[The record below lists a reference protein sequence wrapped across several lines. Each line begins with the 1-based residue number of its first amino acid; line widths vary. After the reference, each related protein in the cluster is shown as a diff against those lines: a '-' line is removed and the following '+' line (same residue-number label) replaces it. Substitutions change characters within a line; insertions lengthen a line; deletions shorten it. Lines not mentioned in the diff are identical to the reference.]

1 MGNTTSTPTVT
12 HSVSSN
18 YSIASSTKSAFE
30 KRDAHHQ
37 PGSRPSTAGLPPSA
51 HSGRSLR
58 KMGSFSTLAS
68 SASRF
73 YHHHS
78 PSTLSLS
85 SRPSKSTSSRRKH
98 RDYDTILDIGKPTQF
113 EHGIHVEYNKESGC
127 YMGLP
132 DVWQQSALPSDDI
145 LDTSFI
151 NPNLV
156 PQKNEAP
163 KRMGK
168 LAKPLKRTA
177 STIGK
182 PFNIQHHI
190 HVQVDASGSQRFVGL
205 PKEWERILEASGI
218 PKDVI
223 KSHPK
228 AVEGFMQAPM
238 PDSLQADQINRSIRK
253 RKDSKSDNDIDND
266 NIIDDIIDKEEDQK
280 EKDDSKDLLPVGFAP
295 PSRARSSKLLHLS
308 NISKRNTAS
317 TIIHS
322 PINET
327 EGADDSLPG
336 ALAAS
341 ESHLSLASNFID
353 DLIDQVDPTTVY
365 TDLVLIAE
373 GESGP
378 MFAGKHATTNRLV
391 AIKKIPKTAEKKL
404 NKIRN
409 ELTIMKMSRHP
420 NVVEYFGCYKTSND
434 IWVVTECM
442 DVSLADIIAILME
455 QDGKEGTILSEPIIA
470 RVARDIL
477 RAMTRIHRL
486 HRIHRDIR
494 SDNILLNVRGEVKLS
509 DFSHCAQLSKA
520 QPKRSSIVGTPY
532 WMAPEVIKGQAY
544 DAKADI
550 WSLGVLMLEM
560 MQGDPPYVEYPPLRA
575 VFLIAS
581 SGLPS
586 LVKPDHWSNELKDF
600 VQLCTMTEPEDRPD
614 AAGLLKHAF
623 FSNVA
628 NTDEM
633 VTLIEETRKLELM
646 RQHDDN
652 ESQSS
657 ANDDDNKSFESAIES
672 LSIAEP

>member
-1 MGNTTSTPTVT
+1 MGNTTSTPTVS
-12 HSVSSN
+12 HAAPSN

-30 KRDAHHQ
+30 KRDGHHQ

-51 HSGRSLR
+51 HSSRSLR

-85 SRPSKSTSSRRKH
+85 SKPSKSTSSRRKH

-156 PQKNEAP
+156 PQKNDTA
-163 KRMGK
+163 KRK
-168 LAKPLKRTA
+168 LAKPIKRTA

-182 PFNIQHHI
+182 PFNVQHHI
-190 HVQVDASGSQRFVGL
+190 HVQVDGSGSQRFVGL

-218 PKDVI
+218 PKEVI
-223 KSHPK
+223 ESHPK

-238 PDSLQADQINRSIRK
+238 PDSLQADQINRSTRK
-253 RKDSKSDNDIDND
+253 RHDSKDNDI
-266 NIIDDIIDKEEDQK
+266 IIDDNINNSNSSNDDDDKKQEEN
-280 EKDDSKDLLPVGFAP
+280 SKDLLPVGFAP
-295 PSRARSSKLLHLS
+295 PSRARSSKVLHLS
-308 NISKRNTAS
+308 NISKRHTSS
-317 TIIHS
+317 TIIQS
-322 PINET
+322 PIKET
-327 EGADDSLPG
+327 EDGDDSLPG

-353 DLIDQVDPTTVY
+353 DLVDQVDPTTIY
-365 TDLVLIAE
+365 TDLALIAE

-391 AIKKIPKTAEKKL
+391 AIKKIPRTAEKKL

-420 NVVEYFGCYKTSND
+420 NVVEYFGCYKTDND

-442 DVSLADIIAILME
+442 DVSLADIIAIHME
-455 QDGKEGTILSEPIIA
+455 QDKNDGIILPEAIIA
-470 RVARDIL
+470 RIARDVL

-581 SGLPS
+581 TGLPP
-586 LVKPDHWSNELKDF
+586 LVKPDHWSSELIDF

-614 AAGLLKHAF
+614 AAGLLKHAL

-633 VTLIEETRKLELM
+633 VTLIEETRKLEFM
-646 RQHDDN
+646 RQKDDN

>member
-1 MGNTTSTPTVT
+1 MGNTTSTPTVS
-12 HSVSSN
+12 HSESRSN
-18 YSIASSTKSAFE
+18 YSIAT
-30 KRDAHHQ
+30 
-37 PGSRPSTAGLPPSA
+37 
-51 HSGRSLR
+51 RSLR
-58 KMGSFSTLAS
+58 KMGSLSTLAS

-85 SRPSKSTSSRRKH
+85 SRPSKSTSSRRRH
-98 RDYDTILDIGKPTQF
+98 RDHDTILDIGKPTQF

-156 PQKNEAP
+156 PQKKEAA
-163 KRMGK
+163 KRK
-168 LAKPLKRTA
+168 LTKPIKRTA

-182 PFNIQHHI
+182 PFNIQHHV
-190 HVQVDASGSQRFVGL
+190 HVQVDASGGQRFVGL
-205 PKEWERILEASGI
+205 PKEWERILEVSGI

-228 AVEGFMQAPM
+228 AVEGLMQAPM
-238 PDSLQADQINRSIRK
+238 PVSLQANQINRSTTRK
-253 RKDSKSDNDIDND
+253 RKDSKDNDVY
-266 NIIDDIIDKEEDQK
+266 DDINNDEKESDKKQED
-280 EKDDSKDLLPVGFAP
+280 DNKDLLPVGFAP

-308 NISKRNTAS
+308 NISKRNTS
-317 TIIHS
+317 TSIITSLIH
-322 PINET
+322 ET
-327 EGADDSLPG
+327 EGAGDSLPG
-336 ALAAS
+336 ALAAT

-353 DLIDQVDPTTVY
+353 DLIDQVDPTTIY
-365 TDLVLIAE
+365 TDLMLIAE

-420 NVVEYFGCYKTSND
+420 NVVEYFGCYKTDND

-455 QDGKEGTILSEPIIA
+455 QDKTDGVLLSETIIA

-520 QPKRSSIVGTPY
+520 QPKRNSIVGTPY

-586 LVKPDHWSNELKDF
+586 LAKPDHWSNELKDF

-633 VTLIEETRKLELM
+633 VTLIEETRKLEFM
-646 RQHDDN
+646 RQDDDN

-657 ANDDDNKSFESAIES
+657 ANDDDDNKSFESAIES